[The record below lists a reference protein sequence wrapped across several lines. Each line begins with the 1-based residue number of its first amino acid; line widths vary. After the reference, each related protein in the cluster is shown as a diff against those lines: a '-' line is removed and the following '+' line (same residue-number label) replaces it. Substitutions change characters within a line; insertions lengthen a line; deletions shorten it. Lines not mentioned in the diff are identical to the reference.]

1 MVLTKV
7 PLKTKEWDGVLESY
21 NLGLSMTFGQTF
33 LVVVAS
39 EKSK

>member
-7 PLKTKEWDGVLESY
+7 PLKTKEWDRVLESY
-21 NLGLSMTFGQTF
+21 SLGLAMTFGQT
-33 LVVVAS
+33 LLAAVAS